1 MKRWVWIVVVAIALL
16 VIGLASLAVYKAF
29 AQEQNVPLGV
39 CTHAFDEGQEIT
51 LTATPRAGH
60 VFVRWEGDFCDGSSE
75 PTCTFIMPAKEVNMK
90 AVFKPLPEKPR
101 NVRIEDG

>member
-1 MKRWVWIVVVAIALL
+1 MKRWVWIVVAAVALL

-29 AQEQNVPLGV
+29 AQGQDIPPGW
-39 CTHAFDEGQEIT
+39 CTHPFNVGEEVT
-51 LTATPRAGH
+51 LTATPKAGH
-60 VFVRWEGDFCDGSSE
+60 IFVRWEGDFCNGSPT
-75 PTCTFIMPAKEVNMK
+75 PTCTFVMPAKEVNIK